1 MAHATGLLPAVL
13 AVLLAGGPAFAQS
26 FPRSSPAGAP
36 AAPRGDPAATP
47 GPAVPKEPELPSF
60 QVGALLPLTGP
71 SAWFGR
77 EIRQGIELAL
87 AELNQPR
94 RRAPRVDRTEG
105 VAGED
110 QKGSMAAMRANA
122 ALPPSPGVKLV
133 LEAADVQPLDIR
145 RATAELGRLA
155 AGPSAV
161 VFTASPT
168 PTLAV
173 QQAAAARDV
182 LLVHLGQVT
191 GRFPP
196 GSRTI
201 LHARPSPAARAEAA
215 AAYAAERKLRRLA
228 LVAAGDEFGKTV
240 RSALAAAW
248 RERGGTLQE
257 ESLSLDAP
265 DVTSR
270 LRQLVRRAPEAV
282 VLGFRGAELGD
293 LVARLREV
301 GYTGPVLVLD
311 DDPAALLAAGVAL
324 EDATVVTDAFAPEL
338 GSAGVPFAEA
348 YAKKYGGPPSRYA
361 AAAYDAVVAL
371 AAGVRAAM
379 DEKRGPPG
387 GARLREH
394 LMRLRRFPSV
404 FGGQL
409 VARDD
414 GMLAR
419 PLALFTVDEGVL
431 AFVRYV
437 PPGRS

>member
-1 MAHATGLLPAVL
+1 MALAARLLPALL
-13 AVLLAGGPAFAQS
+13 AVLLAGDPALAQ
-26 FPRSSPAGAP
+26 FLPRSSPAGTP
-36 AAPRGDPAATP
+36 APRRGESATTPAP
-47 GPAVPKEPELPSF
+47 PKEPELPAF
-60 QVGALLPLTGP
+60 QVGALLPLSGP

-77 EIRQGIELAL
+77 EMRQGLELAL

-94 RRAPRVDRTEG
+94 RRVPRVDSAAG
-105 VAGED
+105 IAGED
-110 QKGSMAAMRANA
+110 QKASMAAQRVNA

-145 RATAELGRLA
+145 RAGAELGRLA

-191 GRFPP
+191 ERFPQ

-201 LHARPSPAARAEAA
+201 LHARPGPAARAQAA
-215 AAYAAERKLRRLA
+215 AAYAAERKWRRLA

-240 RSALAAAW
+240 RSALSAAW
-248 RERGGTLQE
+248 RERGGALHE
-257 ESLSLDAP
+257 ESLSLDGP
-265 DVTSR
+265 DVASR
-270 LRQLVRRAPEAV
+270 LRQLARRGPEAV
-282 VLGFRGAELGD
+282 VLGFRGADLGD
-293 LVARLREV
+293 LVARLRAV
-301 GYTGPVLVLD
+301 GYTGSLLVLD

-338 GSAGVPFAEA
+338 GSAGARFAEA
-348 YAKKYGGPPSRYA
+348 YAKKYGSPPSRYA
-361 AAAYDAVVAL
+361 AAAYDAVRVL
-371 AAGVRAAM
+371 ASGVRAAM
-379 DEKRGPPG
+379 EEKRGAPG
-387 GARLREH
+387 GTRLREH

-404 FGGQL
+404 FGGEV

-414 GMLAR
+414 GTLAR
-419 PLALFTVDEGVL
+419 PLALFTVDEGAL
-431 AFVRYV
+431 WFVRYV
-437 PPGRS
+437 RPGGPA